1 MVGIFGIT
9 TATGTLVGSRTNE
22 TSSSAEVKKFTSRIT
37 QFDRRGVVLWGF
49 SIDDPYE
56 RERGVGLNEDTLPS
70 VEFEFLGDG
79 APPPPPE
86 LFRIEVTSCWS
97 LISGSKRRAPSWF
110 SQPGRPKAPSHS
122 VLCQVVVLEIPTRR
136 LSESSEY
143 VATLDVGLV
152 EQIDVKLPGS
162 LKVIPTLRPKSAES
176 GKSAL
181 N

>member
-9 TATGTLVGSRTNE
+9 TATGTLVGSQTNE

-86 LFRIEVTSCWS
+86 LFRVEVTSCWS
-97 LISGSKRRAPSWF
+97 LISGNKRRAPS
-110 SQPGRPKAPSHS
+110 
-122 VLCQVVVLEIPTRR
+122 
-136 LSESSEY
+136 
-143 VATLDVGLV
+143 
-152 EQIDVKLPGS
+152 
-162 LKVIPTLRPKSAES
+162 
-176 GKSAL
+176 
-181 N
+181 